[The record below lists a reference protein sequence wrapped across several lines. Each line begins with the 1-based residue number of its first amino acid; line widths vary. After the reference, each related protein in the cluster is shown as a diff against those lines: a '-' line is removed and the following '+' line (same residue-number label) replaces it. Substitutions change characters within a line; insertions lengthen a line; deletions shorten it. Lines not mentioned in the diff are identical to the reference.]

1 MFKLI
6 LRCKTSDF
14 TGRLSLK
21 LKTPLILKGQW
32 EVAVTHLEINKNC
45 AWLVLCDLV
54 DFTFV
59 GDERM
64 RLLEFYGTRTE
75 AQYSYSPNL
84 TYVAV
89 IKNVIESINVDV
101 VSVENQQENTNN
113 NDSKGD
119 TLCVLH
125 FRKS

>member
-45 AWLVLCDLV
+45 AWLVLCDLL

-75 AQYSYSPNL
+75 AHYSYSPNL

-101 VSVENQQENTNN
+101 VSVE
-113 NDSKGD
+113 KKAG
-119 TLCVLH
+119 
-125 FRKS
+125 KY